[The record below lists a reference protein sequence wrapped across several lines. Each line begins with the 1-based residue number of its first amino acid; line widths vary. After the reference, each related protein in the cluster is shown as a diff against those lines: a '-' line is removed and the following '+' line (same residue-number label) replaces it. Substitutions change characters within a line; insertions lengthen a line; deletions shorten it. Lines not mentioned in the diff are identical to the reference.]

1 MAILEIK
8 KYGDLILRKKSK
20 VILEV
25 DDDVKRLAYNMLETV
40 YLANG
45 VGLAAPQIG
54 VSVRLCVIAVDL
66 DKKSPIIMI
75 NPTIISSDGN
85 KISDKEGC
93 LSFPGFYEN
102 VKRYNGV
109 VVRYTD
115 LNSRELEIKSQ
126 DLLSRAIQHEV
137 DHLDAKLFIDYLPE
151 WKRRF
156 VEKKVKRNRNTG
168 KW

>member
-8 KYGDLILRKKSK
+8 KYGDPILRKKAK
-20 VILEV
+20 VILKV
-25 DDDVKRLAYNMLETV
+25 NDNIKRLAYNMLETM
-40 YLANG
+40 YLAPG

-54 VSVRLCVIAVDL
+54 VSLRLCVIDVDL
-66 DKKSPIIMI
+66 NKKSPSVMV
-75 NPTIISSDGN
+75 NPVIISRDEN
-85 KISDKEGC
+85 KVSGKEGC

-102 VKRYNGV
+102 VRRYDRI

-115 LNSRELEIKSQ
+115 LNGKELEIKAQNLFSM
-126 DLLSRAIQHEV
+126 AVQHEV

-156 VEKKVKRNRNTG
+156 IEKKVRRNRSAGN
-168 KW
+168 W